1 MLILI
6 SFNAFFLRTYYV
18 HFFQLTEIEEWLK
31 REVVRDKSVLQH
43 HPSILKYITG
53 YRDSVDKKQV
63 VKVFLNCEDKESEI
77 FFKSCCDF
85 SKDIQFEF
93 VNVEKSKDRNKEVEQ
108 LRILERKAPVAD
120 TSTRKQLKQIIQD
133 HGKKIYAMFS
143 NVVGIQIGKARRVG
157 NLIQKEPCIILYCLD
172 KCLIP
177 FGEKPLPE
185 TIAGWP
191 CDIREDFV
199 RFGRCP
205 KNCPAQNQSLPDTGC
220 SIGIKSGSSS
230 GSAGFLYESRE
241 PTNSLGDGF
250 FTAAHVAVKAFEK
263 LFPDKSFTTA
273 NLCPDDNIIVH
284 PSFPDNKRVNYRVGR
299 VVEAVFGK
307 YENID
312 LDFAVIK
319 ISESRNEGKYYKTE
333 IIK

>member
-6 SFNAFFLRTYYV
+6 SFNAFLRTYYV

-31 REVVRDKSVLQH
+31 REVVRDKSVLQNH
-43 HPSILKYITG
+43 QTILKYITG

-108 LRILERKAPVAD
+108 LRILERKAPAAD

-133 HGKKIYAMFS
+133 HGKKIYALHS

-157 NLIQKEPCIILYCLD
+157 NSIQKGPCIILYCLD
-172 KCLIP
+172 TCLIP

-185 TIAGWP
+185 SIAGWP

-205 KNCPAQNQSLPDTGC
+205 KNCPAQNPSFPDPGC
-220 SIGIKSGSSS
+220 SIGMKSDSSS

-241 PTNSLGDGF
+241 PNNELGDGF
-250 FTAAHVAVKAFEK
+250 FTAAHVAVKDLGK
-263 LFPDKSFTTA
+263 LYPDKSFTMA
-273 NLCPDDNIIVH
+273 HLCPDVNIIEH
-284 PSFPDNKRVNYRVGR
+284 RSDKKFGNKYYRVGT
-299 VVEAVFGK
+299 VVEAFFGK
-307 YENID
+307 RKNID
-312 LDFAVIK
+312 LDFAVVNI
-319 ISESRNEGKYYKTE
+319 IGSRNGGKYNYITE
-333 IIK
+333 TIK